1 MSSIAAVSTTEGQ
14 GRLWERLSIQDMN
27 IRIEHLMQSLTKS
40 EKYDPALAEKVR
52 LEYENDLKNIL
63 DKINLSV
70 DDRMKAWESAK
81 QVLNQQNNDLKNE
94 NDMLKNDTK
103 RLKLE
108 NKNLNTTNQ
117 KLQTLINDISTNKPN
132 DNHSQIRDLQKL
144 KANLDNEKNVL
155 INENIQLTTEN
166 KNLKLQMQKAQNQ
179 IDTGKME
186 IKALEQ
192 QGKELT
198 QLLKDIRGEIEKQ
211 YKDQIDGLNKELTHV
226 TKERNDKDSL
236 LKELQTKYDLLQA
249 KCDEYNKL
257 LQDQMAKF
265 AKKKVDLALNKN
277 DEFHQKLQTIRD
289 EYEHDLR
296 IREAIWEKAKEESLK
311 TLNDAYRTLKEGL
324 GKQNEQLRAT
334 VQQYSQSIDDL
345 KKELTKLKEQK
356 KQLEKDVSDKDD
368 RVNKLVDDTIKN
380 QKRIEELNN
389 QIFAFEKEMAQY
401 KIVWNHY
408 FGLDMPLREQ
418 ILIGKEKL
426 NRFEQQHNISPIPLK
441 KSKIEIKCFDRFGH
455 LPLRLGELPFT
466 DNNKQPRFDLIN
478 VFADKE
484 IVLKN
489 CYLRNE
495 NGDRIKLPEDFIRPL
510 QAIGFSI
517 GNKKIQENDI
527 LLPATFCTFNN
538 ENNRL
543 MIEDTCKTPHFHV
556 LYPVPVQAI
565 HNLDKIAQLPVAMNS
580 IKMDTKQDGWRGFE
594 LKNTSQQC
602 ILLQN
607 IYIARQK
614 N

>member
-356 KQLEKDVSDKDD
+356 
-368 RVNKLVDDTIKN
+368 
-380 QKRIEELNN
+380 NN
-389 QIFAFEKEMAQY
+389 
-401 KIVWNHY
+401 
-408 FGLDMPLREQ
+408 
-418 ILIGKEKL
+418 
-426 NRFEQQHNISPIPLK
+426 
-441 KSKIEIKCFDRFGH
+441 
-455 LPLRLGELPFT
+455 
-466 DNNKQPRFDLIN
+466 
-478 VFADKE
+478 
-484 IVLKN
+484 
-489 CYLRNE
+489 
-495 NGDRIKLPEDFIRPL
+495 
-510 QAIGFSI
+510 
-517 GNKKIQENDI
+517 
-527 LLPATFCTFNN
+527 
-538 ENNRL
+538 
-543 MIEDTCKTPHFHV
+543 
-556 LYPVPVQAI
+556 
-565 HNLDKIAQLPVAMNS
+565 
-580 IKMDTKQDGWRGFE
+580 
-594 LKNTSQQC
+594 
-602 ILLQN
+602 
-607 IYIARQK
+607 
-614 N
+614 